1 MGLIISKLGDML
13 LNSFKDGP
21 CRILMLGLDAAGKTT
36 ILYKLKLNETVTTI
50 PTIGFNV
57 EEVSPNRN
65 VTFTVWDVG
74 GQDKIRCL
82 WRHYYQGTEGLIFV
96 VDSADSTR
104 FEEAKE
110 ELFGILESQEMT
122 RGVPV
127 CVIANKQDLPGALSP
142 SRLGDALS
150 LNKLH
155 GNPWHIQAAQATT
168 GEGLY
173 EAVDELARMIKKNK
187 TKR

>member
-1 MGLIISKLGDML
+1 MGLIISKLGNML
-13 LNSFKDGP
+13 LNTFKDGP

-36 ILYKLKLNETVTTI
+36 ILYRLKLNETVTTI
-50 PTIGFNV
+50 PTTGVNV

-65 VTFTVWDVG
+65 VKFTILDVG
-74 GQDKIRCL
+74 TAVKYHYI
-82 WRHYYQGTEGLIFV
+82 WRHYFQGTEGLIFV

-104 FEEAKE
+104 FEEARE
-110 ELFGILESQEMT
+110 ALFDILESREMT